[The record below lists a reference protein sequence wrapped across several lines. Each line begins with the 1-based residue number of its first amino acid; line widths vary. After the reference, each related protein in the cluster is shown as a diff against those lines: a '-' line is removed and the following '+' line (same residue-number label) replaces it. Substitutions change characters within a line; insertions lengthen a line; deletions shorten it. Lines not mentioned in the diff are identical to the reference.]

1 SQGPLSSIRAVIKRT
16 SARTSSQSDPQRER
30 SRRPEITILSAE
42 PLLSNTWFPG
52 DSGAFPPAPPPAP
65 PTWAAGSATVQ
76 LPPPSYEQ
84 VIREKSREQNLQ
96 SSSSSSPSSR
106 RSIYTIA
113 TQTDKDSPGPQSSAA
128 RPVRRPPKPPSP
140 SLAQPRDTLHEQCG
154 VQTDF
159 DDIINDITPIDP
171 SPITTTSTQINLDSP
186 GDTMKEEPRVCPR
199 PQPRSRVALR
209 PNEDILDQ
217 PMMREVKVQTLVRL
231 KDDGAENVFAG
242 FDDAPSDI
250 SSKYLQDLLEVFAPC
265 AVITPEPVEPLNRP
279 KPRPR
284 TQKSKPQLTLKPS
297 VFEVFDTREP
307 TVEQNPSKALS
318 PPVPAP
324 RPLLNKL
331 QSQSESRSAPSS
343 KPSPAAGPDS
353 APPSQQM
360 AAEASSPSERR
371 NSDDQA
377 INTPVKTAPV
387 TVTGRNVEKR
397 EFISAYHLNQNL
409 ILHNLMFNEHLCLY
423 PGPSIPKH
431 SRPPPPLLRKTRST
445 SQVSYK
451 LLTHPLLH
459 SLQGTAAPLPLR
471 PPPIKVTKPPGGSS
485 SSSPPAA
492 TNQLPGSRVPKRCPP
507 LPPRP
512 KPGHPLYKCYSSKAL
527 QGDAERENISKEREA
542 PYEKTSFHVSVHTH
556 THSCKLCKSCKLYFM

>member
-1 SQGPLSSIRAVIKRT
+1 MSC
-16 SARTSSQSDPQRER
+16 

-106 RSIYTIA
+106 CSIYTIA

-171 SPITTTSTQINLDSP
+171 SPITTTSTQINLNSP

-217 PMMREVKVQTLVRL
+217 PMVREVKVQTLVRL

-250 SSKYLQDLLEVFAPC
+250 SSKYLQDLLEVFGSDA
-265 AVITPEPVEPLNRP
+265 TPVQHGEKPLNKP

-307 TVEQNPSKALS
+307 TVEQNPSKPLS

-331 QSQSESRSAPSS
+331 RSQSESRSAPST
-343 KPSPAAGPDS
+343 KPSLAAGLDS

-377 INTPVKTAPV
+377 INTPGC
-387 TVTGRNVEKR
+387 TVSGKKSNCIFRKNCDCYKCSRFALLVAL
-397 EFISAYHLNQNL
+397 ISAYRLNQNL

-423 PGPSIPKH
+423 PGPSVPKH

-445 SQVSYK
+445 SQWMFPELPSSGR
-451 LLTHPLLH
+451 L
-459 SLQGTAAPLPLR
+459 LPLR
-471 PPPIKVTKPPGGSS
+471 PPPIKVTKPPG

-512 KPGHPLYKCYSSKAL
+512 KPGHPLYKCYSVTAHCSGCVFTVCSLLTAVCVHL
-527 QGDAERENISKEREA
+527 DGLNAEHQFRVWVTILDKCHD
-542 PYEKTSFHVSVHTH
+542 FHFH
-556 THSCKLCKSCKLYFM
+556 